1 MTDPYSADVSE
12 ALYKGI
18 FSGAMRQGLF
28 DPKGL
33 KRLISS
39 YGSGIAQPRYANV
52 ARGGIISLV
61 GE

>member
-1 MTDPYSADVSE
+1 M
-12 ALYKGI
+12 G
-18 FSGAMRQGLF
+18 QGVF

-39 YGSGIAQPRYANV
+39 YGSGITKPRYANI
-52 ARGGIISLV
+52 ARGGIVSLV